1 MDAPGCAAGPLEQVR
16 RDYPLVF
23 KEAVEVRRL
32 GFPPVIMPGRHSAIT
47 RQNPKLPAAILDF
60 KFTCFISQ

>member
-1 MDAPGCAAGPLEQVR
+1 MDAPGCAAGPLQQVR

-32 GFPPVIMPGRHSAIT
+32 GFPPVIMPGRQSAIT
-47 RQNPKLPAAILDF
+47 RQNRELPAAILDF
-60 KFTCFISQ
+60 KFPGLNSQ